1 MSSQACRLL
10 KIFHFET
17 FKPGLFVK
25 AILAQK
31 RGFSELKITLLV
43 LYHPKMPVQK
53 RPWFKYF
60 ELMFLIIQ
68 DVHQL
73 ISTNGSLGSI
83 HDP

>member
-17 FKPGLFVK
+17 LKPGLFYK
-25 AILAQK
+25 ENLAPK

-43 LYHPKMPVQK
+43 LYQPKMPVQK
-53 RPWFKYF
+53 RPWFIYF

-68 DVHQL
+68 DVHQH
-73 ISTNGSLGSI
+73 ISTKESLGSI

>member
-1 MSSQACRLL
+1 MIWARFFDGFEL
-10 KIFHFET
+10 KLYI
-17 FKPGLFVK
+17 VK
-25 AILAQK
+25 W
-31 RGFSELKITLLV
+31 GFWELKITLLV
-43 LYHPKMPVQK
+43 LYQPKMQVQK

-83 HDP
+83 HDS